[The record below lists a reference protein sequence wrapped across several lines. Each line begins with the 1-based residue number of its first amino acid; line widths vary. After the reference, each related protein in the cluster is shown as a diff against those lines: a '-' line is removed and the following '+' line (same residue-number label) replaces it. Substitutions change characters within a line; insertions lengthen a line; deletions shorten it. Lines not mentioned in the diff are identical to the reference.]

1 MKLSRTSNIKMNIQ
15 PVEQV
20 SNYIALQPLFRAMD
34 KANDSLPKNSLPTNT
49 EGTIQENAHSLPQ
62 VTIYNAHGII
72 NKQPP
77 NSLIAY
83 V

>member
-1 MKLSRTSNIKMNIQ
+1 MNIQ

>member
-1 MKLSRTSNIKMNIQ
+1 MNIQ
-15 PVEQV
+15 SVEQV
-20 SNYIALQPLFRAMD
+20 SNYIALQPLMKAMD
-34 KANDSLPKNSLPTNT
+34 KANDNTPKNALPSNT
-49 EGTIQENAHSLPQ
+49 EGTIQENTHSLPQ

-77 NSLIAY
+77 NSLLAY